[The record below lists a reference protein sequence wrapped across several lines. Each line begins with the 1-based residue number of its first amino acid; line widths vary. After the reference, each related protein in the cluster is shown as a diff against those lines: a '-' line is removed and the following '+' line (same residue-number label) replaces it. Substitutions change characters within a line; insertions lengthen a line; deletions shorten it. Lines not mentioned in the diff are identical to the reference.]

1 MLRPWIPTDLTNDGT
16 EIIWLVADDKENVY
30 STDGVYCTEIKNKGN
45 YGSNAVTMST
55 QSVYLKTNKLTLN
68 NRKVLSNGDIA
79 SEATTYKILGT
90 NEFSRNI
97 YGWCGFCIYRQD
109 IGLAAS
115 STGTLYKDVI
125 CIDMPDDEWRPTYGW
140 KSSFVLELSERGASH
155 ASEPGVLAHLYNYR
169 KNGSWSSYHQF
180 SYKGDAVFNDEP
192 TTMQNPKWC
201 LSLFGFN
208 YGTKTMTQYLGDKV
222 KVDTVTTRYTDFWNP
237 TYNNAVKY
245 DIGVMGSVS
254 PSYGTFTGGRTLSF
268 AEMVLVRRA
277 IRPEDIILMQ
287 GYLAHEWGLT
297 DQLPEGHPYK
307 TERPMIDDT
316 NIGTYVRKVCD
327 DITTVF
333 EVAWSGSSN
342 ENGIYI
348 IKQKELNLSTLQKP
362 IYHGVQVEGNWVLVI
377 DGLTVDEN
385 MSKIT
390 TTVRF
395 ECPDK
400 TYVVKQKQLTVNLT
414 WS

>member
-30 STDGVYCTEIKNKGN
+30 SQDGTRCIEIKNKGN
-45 YGSNAVTMST
+45 YGGNAVMAANRTT
-55 QSVYLKTNKLTLN
+55 YAYTNAVTLN
-68 NRKVLSNGDIA
+68 NRKVLKSGD
-79 SEATTYKILGT
+79 T
-90 NEFSRNI
+90 N
-97 YGWCGFCIYRQD
+97 
-109 IGLAAS
+109 AS
-115 STGTLYKDVI
+115 SAVYRVDNTRSFSSDITGWTACLVWKQAKLLDATSTGSATRYVSTIGIPVED
-125 CIDMPDDEWRPTYGW
+125 YG
-140 KSSFVLELSERGASH
+140 SMQMFELSEIEYGENRTDTVK
-155 ASEPGVLAHLYNYR
+155 GVIRTNNCFR
-169 KNGSWSSYHQF
+169 KDGHWSSYHQLLINNNTYFPSQEATSQPASWMLMIDGFDF
-180 SYKGDAVFNDEP
+180 SSKTFYTCCGPGYKGG
-192 TTMQNPKWC
+192 
-201 LSLFGFN
+201 GFS
-208 YGTKTMTQYLGDKV
+208 GQ
-222 KVDTVTTRYTDFWNP
+222 YTDYWNK
-237 TYNNAVKY
+237 TGKNEAIN
-245 DIGVMGSVS
+245 DIGIMGAMASRTTGAVGG
-254 PSYGTFTGGRTLSF
+254 YGAGICL
-268 AEMVLVRRA
+268 AEAVY
-277 IRPEDIILMQ
+277 IRKPLDFDNFVIMQ

-297 DQLPEGHPYK
+297 DQLPDGHPYK

-348 IKQKELNLSTLQKP
+348 IKQKELDLSTLQKP